1 MLEDLRLSIDWEV
14 NVKMDLK
21 ELGLEHDWGQVA
33 CLFKR
38 RNETPASMDGGGGGE
53 IRPPGPL
60 VALSRS
66 TSLIVLN

>member
-38 RNETPASMDGGGGGE
+38 RNETPASMDGGGGG
-53 IRPPGPL
+53 GFW
-60 VALSRS
+60 AAGGWFGF
-66 TSLIVLN
+66 